1 MKFYK
6 GCESL
11 SFFISTYL
19 VFILHI
25 IFVCSI
31 SDKNYEETEGI
42 NTTLINHKKIIFGF
56 YIFAFISHLFASFSD
71 PGSIEPERNL
81 EILEAYN
88 FIYKEINKIK
98 NRYNRIKR
106 KEELDD
112 YSSDDSTHLK
122 LSSEEDKEVPLND
135 INPMSSKKEKII
147 SEKYDFPINKC
158 KSCQILRPETS
169 HHCVDCHFCVLDR
182 INHCP
187 WMNNCIGL
195 FNKKIYLLFCLYSVI
210 LVAYTFLIY
219 FYYNIFQNFNFVRK
233 SIPKTLL
240 SIFWIFYCLVYGGF
254 CFTLLSDERKAVIK
268 EFKRY
273 GKEKNKLM
281 KLKMRLIFGGKFSL
295 KWFFPCFSGGKKQ
308 AFSFLKNKKRDD
320 LRFKKFKKAIIK
332 KS

>member
-1 MKFYK
+1 M
-6 GCESL
+6 
-11 SFFISTYL
+11 FFIL
-19 VFILHI
+19 VF
-25 IFVCSI
+25 V
-31 SDKNYEETEGI
+31 
-42 NTTLINHKKIIFGF
+42 
-56 YIFAFISHLFASFSD
+56 SHLYTSLSD
-71 PGSIEPERNL
+71 PGSIDMDNNL
-81 EILEAYN
+81 EILESYN

-281 KLKMRLIFGGKFSL
+281 KLKMRLIFGGNFSL
-295 KWFFPCFSGGKKQ
+295 KWFFPCFAGGKKHV
-308 AFSFLKNKKRDD
+308 FSFLKNKKNDD
-320 LRFKKFKKAIIK
+320 LKFKRFKKAIIQK
-332 KS
+332 